1 MSKAFT
7 REDDLP
13 EPPVVSRRTSALPPG
28 TQNLMTPD
36 GAQRL
41 RAELARLQNERE
53 QLLAAK
59 DDPDRAQKLAALESR
74 ALLVDDSLRSASVV
88 NPPATPDGRVHFGA
102 LVTVREAN
110 VSESRYR
117 IVGVDE
123 VDFDRGWVS
132 WLSPLAKALLN
143 RRVGERVKL
152 KTPGGE
158 RNLEV
163 IAVNAA

>member
-1 MSKAFT
+1 M
-7 REDDLP
+7 
-13 EPPVVSRRTSALPPG
+13 
-28 TQNLMTPD
+28 
-36 GAQRL
+36 
-41 RAELARLQNERE
+41 
-53 QLLAAK
+53 
-59 DDPDRAQKLAALESR
+59 
-74 ALLVDDSLRSASVV
+74 DDSLRSASVV

-110 VSESRYR
+110 GSETRYR

-132 WLSPLAKALLN
+132 WLSPIAKALLN

-152 KTPGGE
+152 KTPGGD

-163 IAVNAA
+163 IAVAAA